1 MFTLFL
7 FYLRTKNAVS
17 FLYTHQNSVSM
28 KLIEYLHSN
37 LCTMQV
43 PVSKEFLKSAPLVSF
58 TPAISTIADEFLF
71 IKQGTAY
78 HKVRI
83 GDITYLESDNVYIN
97 VHVANNKYLVR
108 STLDQYLEILN
119 SNQFVRVHRSY
130 VVNINYID
138 AIDANHLIVNKVCV
152 PTRKTYKNEL
162 LKSLRLG

>member
-1 MFTLFL
+1 MH
-7 FYLRTKNAVS
+7 VS
-17 FLYTHQNSVSM
+17 
-28 KLIEYLHSN
+28 
-37 LCTMQV
+37 
-43 PVSKEFLKSAPLVSF
+43 VSKEFLKSVPLVSY
-58 TPAISTIADEFLF
+58 TPTISNVADGYLF

-97 VHVANNKYLVR
+97 VHVVNNKYLVR
-108 STLDQYLEILN
+108 NTLDQYLKILN

-138 AIDANHLIVNKVCV
+138 AIEANHVIVNKVCV